1 MNFDIQGYF
10 YYAHNVIADELTKR
24 VKADP
29 SLLNKYYYNIRL
41 QIVYLGS
48 AILFFRC
55 HCA

>member
-41 QIVYLGS
+41 QIVYL
-48 AILFFRC
+48 
-55 HCA
+55 